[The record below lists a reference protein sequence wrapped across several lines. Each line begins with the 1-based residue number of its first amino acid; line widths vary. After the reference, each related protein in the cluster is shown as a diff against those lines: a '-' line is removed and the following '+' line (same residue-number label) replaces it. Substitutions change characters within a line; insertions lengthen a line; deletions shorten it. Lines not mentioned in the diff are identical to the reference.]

1 MSKKARGKA
10 KAKAAVVPPT
20 VHLPHLDETGA
31 ARMVDVGGKDITHR
45 VAVAEAF
52 VRMSGDTLQL
62 LIEGAVKKG
71 DALAVARIAGIMG
84 AKRTSDLIP
93 LAHPIEL
100 THVAVKVEPRLHEG
114 GVYVEARAECRG
126 LTGVEMEAMTAA
138 AAAALSLYD
147 MVKKYERGVAIER
160 LQLQMKTGG
169 QSGTYVRQA

>member
-1 MSKKARGKA
+1 MA
-10 KAKAAVVPPT
+10 KAKKPKVKQEANAK
-20 VHLPHLDETGA
+20 LPHLDEHGA
-31 ARMVDVGGKDITHR
+31 ARMVDVGGKDVTHR

-62 LIEGAVKKG
+62 LEAGAIKKG
-71 DALAVARIAGIMG
+71 DAFAVARIAGIMG
-84 AKRTSDLIP
+84 AKRAADLIP
-93 LAHPIEL
+93 LAHPIAL

-147 MVKKYERGVAIER
+147 MVKKYERGVVIER

-169 QSGTYVRQA
+169 QSGTYIRED